1 MQLTTELIL
10 GFVGLFIVT
19 RLLGKTQISQITPFD
34 FISSLILGELL
45 GNAIYDENV
54 HIFYILYALVVWGL
68 LIFVIEFW
76 TQKKKGVR
84 GILEGQPEIVIH
96 NGKLVYGALK
106 KSKLDINQLQGLI
119 RQKGYFS
126 IYDVKYAILETNGTV
141 SVLPK
146 SDVDMVK
153 RSDLDL
159 PEEEVTLPISLI
171 SDREIIYDNLKELG
185 RNETWLKKKLLAH
198 DVAHVEDVLHAE
210 WQSPDELMITLH
222 SVDKVK

>member
-1 MQLTTELIL
+1 MQLTLELIL
-10 GFVGLFIVT
+10 GFAGLFIVT

-54 HIFYILYALVVWGL
+54 HIFSILYALIVWGL
-68 LIFVIEFW
+68 LIFLIEFW

-84 GILEGQPEIVIH
+84 GLLEGQPVIVIH
-96 NGKLVYGALK
+96 KGKLVYPALK

-119 RQKGYFS
+119 RQKGYFT
-126 IYDVKYAILETNGTV
+126 IYDVEYAILETNGTV

-146 SDVDMVK
+146 SNVDMVK
-153 RSDLDL
+153 REDMEL

-171 SDREIIYDNLKELG
+171 LDGEIVYDNLQELG
-185 RNETWLKKKLLAH
+185 RNEAWLKKKLLEK
-198 DVAHVEDVLHAE
+198 DIVHVGDVLHAE
-210 WQSPDELMITLH
+210 WQSPDELFITKHTQAKL
-222 SVDKVK
+222 K